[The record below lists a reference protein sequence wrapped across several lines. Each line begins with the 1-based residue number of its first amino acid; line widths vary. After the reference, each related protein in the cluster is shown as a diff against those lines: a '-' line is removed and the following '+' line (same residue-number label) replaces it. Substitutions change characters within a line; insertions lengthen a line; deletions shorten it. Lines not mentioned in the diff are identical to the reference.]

1 MKNKIAAISLI
12 ALSLILVTGCG
23 TQTKNTNQAATPKLE
38 LPAESVTNNTVTI
51 LNFAFSPSTLTINK
65 GETVTWV
72 NEDSAPHA
80 IKFETFNSETFSK
93 GKTYSKTFDEV
104 GSFNYYCSIHPS
116 MVGTIIVK

>member
-1 MKNKIAAISLI
+1 MKNKIATISLI
-12 ALSLILVTGCG
+12 VLSLILVAGCG
-23 TQTKNTNQAATPKLE
+23 TPTKNTNQKATPKLE
-38 LPAESVTNNTVTI
+38 LPTEPVANNTITI

-65 GETVTWV
+65 GETVTWI

-80 IKFETFNSETFSK
+80 IKFETFNSDTFSK
-93 GKTYSKTFDEV
+93 GESYSKIFDEV